1 MAQHKAVVKQLQGL
15 TFVGKSGSNHWITM
29 DGPENF
35 GGSDA
40 GIRPKELL
48 LLSLAGCT
56 ASDVASILQ
65 KKRVQLDDFEI
76 QISAESTETHPK
88 VYTKIHLEF
97 VFYGENIKENDVER
111 AIELSQTTYCGVTA
125 MLQKSIEITH
135 SYKIKEE
142 KKNHQIILSQN

>member
-1 MAQHKAVVKQLQGL
+1 MATSKAYLKQVKGIA
-15 TFVGKSGSNHWITM
+15 FAGKTDSNHWITM

-56 ASDVASILQ
+56 ASDVVSILQ
-65 KKRVQLDDFEI
+65 KKRVKLVDFEI
-76 QISAESTETHPK
+76 NISAEMTEDHPK
-88 VYTKIHLEF
+88 VFTKIDLEY
-97 VFYGENIKENDVER
+97 VFYGKDIKAKDVER

-125 MLQKSIEITH
+125 MLKKALEINHT
-135 SYKIKEE
+135 YKIVKSE
-142 KKNHQIILSQN
+142 